1 MRTATLATN
10 TTNTTV
16 ATRDTTERT
25 TFVNTLASEWIKLTT
40 LRSTYVTLGL
50 GTVLSVVMSALVC
63 LAVGSTF
70 DGWAPE
76 RQAQFAPIL
85 MTMTGVVVMGIAS
98 SVFGVLVSSGEYSSG
113 MMRLT
118 ITATPRRARVLV
130 AKLALVTGITLVVG
144 VISSV
149 AMFLAGAAVLSS
161 YGIAVPGLGDSDV
174 QRFVLGLAVATP
186 LFPVLGMA
194 FGVIFRS
201 TAGAITAALG
211 LLWLPQVFGEL
222 LSEWP
227 KEQVMSRFPQSAADS
242 LTGGHLVDNAIY
254 PEPAVAFVTIA
265 VWVVVLLGAAHV
277 LVQRRDV

>member
-1 MRTATLATN
+1 MTTDTLINDATLATS
-10 TTNTTV
+10 
-16 ATRDTTERT
+16 DTMGGI
-25 TFVNTLASEWIKLTT
+25 TFMNTLASEWLKLTT

-50 GTVLSVVMSALVC
+50 GTLLSVAMSALIS

-70 DGWAPE
+70 DGWSPE

-85 MTMTGVVVMGIAS
+85 MTMTGVVVMLIAS
-98 SVFGVLVSSGEYSSG
+98 SVFGALVTSGEYSSG

-118 ITATPRRARVLV
+118 LTTTPNRARVIM
-130 AKLALVTGITLVVG
+130 AKLALVTGITLVLGFV
-144 VISSV
+144 SSV

-161 YGIAVPGLGDSDV
+161 YGIAVPGLDDPDV
-174 QRFVLGLAVATP
+174 QRFVFGLAAVTP

-194 FGVIFRS
+194 FGVILRS
-201 TAGAITAALG
+201 TAGAVTAVLG

-227 KEQVMSRFPQSAADS
+227 KEHVMSRFPQSAADS

-265 VWVVVLLGAAHV
+265 VWVVVLLGAGHV

>member
-1 MRTATLATN
+1 MTN
-10 TTNTTV
+10 TALVTSETTG
-16 ATRDTTERT
+16 RT
-25 TFVNTLASEWIKLTT
+25 TFMNTMASEWLKLTT

-50 GTVLSVVMSALVC
+50 GALLSVAMSALVC

-85 MTMTGVVVMGIAS
+85 MTMTGVVVMLIAL
-98 SVFGVLVSSGEYSSG
+98 SVFGVLVTSGEYSSG

-118 ITATPRRARVLV
+118 LTATPSRARVFV
-130 AKLALVTGITLVVG
+130 AKLTLVTGITLALG
-144 VISSV
+144 VATSV
-149 AMFLAGAAVLSS
+149 AMFLAGKAVLSS
-161 YGIAVPGLGDSDV
+161 YGIEVPGLDDRDV
-174 QRFVLGLAVATP
+174 QRFVFGLAAATP

-194 FGVIFRS
+194 FGIILRS
-201 TAGAITAALG
+201 TAGAITAVLG

-222 LSEWP
+222 LPAWP
-227 KEQVMSRFPQSAADS
+227 QEHVMSRFPQSAADS
-242 LTGGHLVDNAIY
+242 LTGGHLVDNPIY
-254 PEPAVAFVTIA
+254 PEPMVAAVTIV

>member
-1 MRTATLATN
+1 MATN
-10 TTNTTV
+10 TYITNTTV
-16 ATRDTTERT
+16 AVRDTIGRT

-40 LRSTYVTLGL
+40 LRSTYLTLGL
-50 GTVLSVVMSALVC
+50 GSLLSVAMSALVC

-70 DGWAPE
+70 DGWTPE

-85 MTMTGVVVMGIAS
+85 MTMTGVVVMLIAL
-98 SVFGVLVSSGEYSSG
+98 SVFGALVTSGEYSSG

-118 ITATPRRARVLV
+118 VTATPRRARVLV
-130 AKLALVTGITLVVG
+130 AKLALVTGITLILG

-149 AMFLAGAAVLSS
+149 AMFLAGDAVLSS
-161 YGIAVPGLGDSDV
+161 YGIAVPGLDDSDV
-174 QRFVLGLAVATP
+174 QRFVFGLAAVTP

-194 FGVIFRS
+194 FGVILRS
-201 TAGAITAALG
+201 TAGAITAVLG

-222 LSEWP
+222 LPSWP
-227 KEQVMSRFPQSAADS
+227 QEHVMSRFPQSAADS
-242 LTGGHLVDNAIY
+242 LTGGHLVQNPIY
-254 PEPAVAFVTIA
+254 PEPVTAFVTIA

>member
-1 MRTATLATN
+1 MTTN
-10 TTNTTV
+10 TFITNTTV
-16 ATRDTTERT
+16 AARDITERT
-25 TFVNTLASEWIKLTT
+25 SFMNILASEWIKLTT
-40 LRSTYVTLGL
+40 LRSTYITLGL
-50 GTVLSVVMSALVC
+50 GTLLSVAMSALVS

-85 MTMTGVVVMGIAS
+85 MTMTGVVVMLIAL

-118 ITATPRRARVLV
+118 VTATPRRARVLV
-130 AKLALVTGITLVVG
+130 AKLTLVTGITLVVG

-161 YGIAVPGLGDSDV
+161 YGIAVPGLGDPDV
-174 QRFVLGLAVATP
+174 QRFVLGLPVATP

-194 FGVIFRS
+194 LGVILRS
-201 TAGAITAALG
+201 TAGAITAVLG

-222 LSEWP
+222 LPAWP
-227 KEQVMSRFPQSAADS
+227 QEHIMSRFPQSAADS
-242 LTGGHLVDNAIY
+242 LTGGHLVDHPIY
-254 PEPAVAFVTIA
+254 PEPVVAFVTIA
-265 VWVVVLLGAAHV
+265 VWLVVLIGAAHI

>member
-1 MRTATLATN
+1 MTTDALMTN
-10 TTNTTV
+10 TALVTSETTG
-16 ATRDTTERT
+16 RT
-25 TFVNTLASEWIKLTT
+25 TFMNTMASEWLKLTT

-50 GTVLSVVMSALVC
+50 GALLSVAMSALVC

-85 MTMTGVVVMGIAS
+85 MTMTGVVVMLIAL
-98 SVFGVLVSSGEYSSG
+98 SVFGVLVTSGEYSSG

-118 ITATPRRARVLV
+118 LTATPSRARVFV
-130 AKLALVTGITLVVG
+130 AKLTLVTGITLALG
-144 VISSV
+144 VATSV
-149 AMFLAGAAVLSS
+149 AMFLAGKAVLSS
-161 YGIAVPGLGDSDV
+161 YGIEVPGLDDRDV
-174 QRFVLGLAVATP
+174 QRFVFGLAAATP

-194 FGVIFRS
+194 FGIILRS
-201 TAGAITAALG
+201 TAGAITAVLG

-222 LSEWP
+222 LPAWP
-227 KEQVMSRFPQSAADS
+227 QEHVMSRFPQSAADS
-242 LTGGHLVDNAIY
+242 LTGGHLVDNPIY
-254 PEPAVAFVTIA
+254 PEPMVAAVTIV